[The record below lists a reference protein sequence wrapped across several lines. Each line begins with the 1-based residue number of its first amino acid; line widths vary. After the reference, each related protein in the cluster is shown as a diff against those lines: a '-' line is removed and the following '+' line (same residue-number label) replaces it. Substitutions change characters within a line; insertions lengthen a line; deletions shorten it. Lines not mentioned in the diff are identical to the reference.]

1 MPQMRVLAANKF
13 YFVKGGAERYFFELK
28 RILEERGDE
37 VIPFAMRHEANE
49 PCEHSDLFASR
60 EDFEDG
66 VGVMGRLRAAAR
78 VVYSM
83 EARRRIEELVDR
95 TRPDV
100 AHLHNI
106 AHQLSPSILYGLRAK
121 GVPVVQTLH
130 DYKLVCPNYQMFVDG
145 ETCERCR
152 EWRYFNAVARRCMRD
167 SLSRS
172 ITVCVEAYVHR
183 LLRTY
188 ERNVAAFIAPSRSLR
203 DRMIAH
209 GVDAER
215 IEHVPYAIELG
226 AYEPR
231 YESDG
236 YAVYVGRLSAGKG
249 VEALLAAAALARD
262 VRLKVAGTGPLEGRL
277 RTAALT
283 DGLDNVEFVGHRT
296 GDDLRSLFSGA
307 LFVVVP
313 SECYENSPLTIYE
326 ALAYGK
332 AVVGSTMGGIPE
344 LLKAGE
350 TGLIFEAGDH
360 EALARC
366 LRELWADPARTTEMG
381 RRGRRRAEIEYTP
394 EGHYRRIREIYERVA
409 T

>member
-1 MPQMRVLAANKF
+1 MRVLAANKF

-28 RILEERGDE
+28 RILEERGNE
-37 VIPFAMRHEANE
+37 VVPFAMRHGDNE
-49 PCEHSDLFASR
+49 PSEHSDLFVSH
-60 EDFEDG
+60 EDFGDG
-66 VGVMGRLRAAAR
+66 VGAVRRLRAAAR
-78 VVYSM
+78 VVYSI
-83 EARRRIEELVDR
+83 EARRRIEALVDR

-106 AHQLSPSILYGLRAK
+106 AHQLSPSILYGLRAR

-152 EWRYFNAVARRCMRD
+152 KWRYWNAVIHRCMRG

-172 ITVCVEAYVHR
+172 LTVCVEACAHK
-183 LLRTY
+183 LLGTY
-188 ERNVAAFIAPSRSLR
+188 ARNVDMFIAPSRSLR

-209 GVDAER
+209 GVDSER
-215 IEHVPYAIELG
+215 IVHLPYAIALD

-231 YESDG
+231 HDSDG
-236 YAVYVGRLSAGKG
+236 YAVYVGRLSTGKG
-249 VEALLAAAALARD
+249 LGTLLGAAALAGD
-262 VRLKVAGTGPLEGRL
+262 VRLRVIGTGPLEGEL
-277 RTAALT
+277 RVRAQR
-283 DGLDNVEFVGHRT
+283 DGLDNVEFLGYRT

-313 SECYENSPLTIYE
+313 SECYENSPLTVYE

-344 LLKAGE
+344 LVAAGE

-360 EALARC
+360 EALAQC
-366 LRELWADPARTTEMG
+366 LTELWTDPARAVEMG
-381 RRGRRRAEIEYTP
+381 RQGRRRAESDYAP
-394 EGHYRRIREIYERVA
+394 DGHYERIRGIYERVL